1 MVVLKT
7 GQTIKMIT
15 PSGESKSFVISI
27 IGDVSGD
34 GEVTILDLLKVQKHL
49 LGSSKLSSEY
59 LISGDTN
66 GDAEVTILD
75 LLRAQK
81 YILKSITF

>member
-1 MVVLKT
+1 MAFKIILFK
-7 GQTIKMIT
+7 
-15 PSGESKSFVISI
+15 SKSFVISI

-75 LLRAQK
+75 LLRVQK